1 MRHLILL
8 LGSLVLALSCASP
21 ASSRQSTIP
30 TPAMLQA
37 LEGNYTLKLVSG
49 EDTRYSTAV
58 VKEIAAGQF
67 QVARITVYGPILYSF
82 TLGADATVQSEELGQ
97 GSISYQPNIRKTT
110 IHFEKGGIVCE
121 LTR

>member
-1 MRHLILL
+1 MRQLTLLIGALA
-8 LGSLVLALSCASP
+8 LALSCASP
-21 ASSRQSTIP
+21 ASSGQSTLP

-37 LEGNYTLKLVSG
+37 LEGNYTLKMVSG

-58 VKEIAAGQF
+58 VKQIAAGQY
-67 QVARITVYGPILYSF
+67 QVARITVYGPVMYGF
-82 TLGADATVQSEELGQ
+82 TLGADASVQSEELGN
-97 GSISYQPNIRKTT
+97 GSITYQPQLKKTT